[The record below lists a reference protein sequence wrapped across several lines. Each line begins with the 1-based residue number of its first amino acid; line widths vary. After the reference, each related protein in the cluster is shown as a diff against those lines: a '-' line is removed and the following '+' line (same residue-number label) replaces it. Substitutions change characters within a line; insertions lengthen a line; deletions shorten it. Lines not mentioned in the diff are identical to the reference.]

1 MKPNR
6 QAKRYAEALLNV
18 STELNCIEQTG
29 KSLLLID
36 KLITH
41 ENVFRAFFYTKR
53 IEPTKKAEILK
64 NVLGDLIN
72 PVVHEFFALLAE
84 RNEYGMFLSVA
95 SAFGKLQ
102 RESLNIID
110 VTTFSIDE
118 IDESLIKSIIT
129 GIEESTG
136 KRVELESQIDDALLG
151 GLKLRVGN
159 TIFDGTIANQMAKMK
174 KVLLQNN

>member
-18 STELNCIEQTG
+18 STELDCVIDTG

-36 KLITH
+36 KLISH
-41 ENVFRAFFYTKR
+41 EKVFRAFFYTKR
-53 IEPTKKAEILK
+53 IEPTKKVEILK
-64 NVLGDLIN
+64 SVLGDLVN

-84 RNEYGMFLSVA
+84 RNEYGMFMSVA
-95 SAFGKLQ
+95 SVYGKLQ
-102 RESLNIID
+102 KESMNVID
-110 VTTFSIDE
+110 VTAFSIDA
-118 IDESLIKSIIT
+118 ISKDVIKSIIE
-129 GIEESTG
+129 GIEKSTG
-136 KRVELESQIDDALLG
+136 KNVEFDSQMNKELLG

>member
-18 STELNCIEQTG
+18 STELDCINDTG

-36 KLITH
+36 KLISH
-41 ENVFRAFFYTKR
+41 EKVFRAFFYTKR
-53 IEPTKKAEILK
+53 IEPIKKTEILK
-64 NVLGDLIN
+64 DVLGDLIN

-95 SAFGKLQ
+95 SVYGKLQ

-118 IDESLIKSIIT
+118 IDKDVIKSIIF

-136 KRVELESQIDDALLG
+136 KKVELESQVNAELLG
-151 GLKLRVGN
+151 GLKLRAGN
-159 TIFDGTIANQMAKMK
+159 TIYDGTIANQMAKMK

>member
-18 STELNCIEQTG
+18 STELDRVSDTG

-36 KLITH
+36 SLIRN
-41 ENVFRAFFYTKR
+41 EKVFRAFFYTKR
-53 IEPTKKAEILK
+53 IETIKKVEIMK
-64 NVLGDLIN
+64 YVLGDLIN
-72 PVVHEFFALLAE
+72 PVVHEFFGLLAE
-84 RNEYGMFLSVA
+84 RNEYGIFLSVA
-95 SAFGKLQ
+95 SAYGKLQ

-118 IDESLIKSIIT
+118 IDEDMIESIIA

-136 KRVELESQIDDALLG
+136 KQVELESQIDQDLLG
-151 GLKLRVGN
+151 GVKLRVGN